1 MNTKEF
7 YDWLETCPTHKWE
20 VNDEFGD
27 IGAGY
32 ITVSFPTQEE
42 DLYLCSNTS
51 ENLTETDFIATLF
64 DEYGAGV
71 WARDPDLTTAVQDAV
86 KQFRMDFTGIYH
98 LPPDFTFRVL
108 VYDVRGHE
116 RVYVGATEVRCAD
129 TKQHI
134 PVLKVIEWTDQPD
147 ALEEWMD
154 TNLDFGDTDL
164 PQPELLPHVENEETD

>member
-42 DLYLCSNTS
+42 DL
-51 ENLTETDFIATLF
+51 TESDFIATIF
-64 DEYGAGV
+64 DDYGAGV
-71 WARDPDLTTAVQDAV
+71 WSRDADLSTAVRDAA
-86 KQFRMDFTGIYH
+86 KRFRMDFAGIYR
-98 LPPDFTFRVL
+98 LPPDFTFRVF

-134 PVLKVIEWTDQPD
+134 PVFKVMEFTDQTDKLTECP
-147 ALEEWMD
+147 
-154 TNLDFGDTDL
+154 DTDL
-164 PQPELLPHVENEETD
+164 PQPELLPHKETD

>member
-20 VNDEFGD
+20 VNDELGD

-32 ITVSFPTQEE
+32 ITVSFPTEEE
-42 DLYLCSNTS
+42 DL
-51 ENLTETDFIATLF
+51 TESDFIATIF

-71 WARDPDLTTAVQDAV
+71 WSRDADLRTAVKDAA
-86 KQFRMDFTGIYH
+86 KRFRMDFAGIYR
-98 LPPDFTFRVL
+98 LPPDFTFRVFI
-108 VYDVRGHE
+108 YDVRGHD
-116 RVYVGATEVRCAD
+116 RVYVGATEVRCAE

-134 PVLKVIEWTDQPD
+134 PVLKVIDWTDQPD

-154 TNLDFGDTDL
+154 TNLDFGDKHL

>member
-7 YDWLETCPTHKWE
+7 YTWLETCPTHKWE

-32 ITVSFPTQEE
+32 ITVSFSTQEE
-42 DLYLCSNTS
+42 DL
-51 ENLTETDFIATLF
+51 TESDFIATIF

-71 WARDPDLTTAVQDAV
+71 WSRDADLRTAVKDAA
-86 KQFRMDFTGIYH
+86 KRFRMDFAGIYR
-98 LPPDFTFRVL
+98 LPPDFTFRVFI
-108 VYDVRGHE
+108 YDVRNHE

-134 PVLKVIEWTDQPD
+134 PVLKVIEWTDEAD

-154 TNLDFGDTDL
+154 KHL

>member
-7 YDWLETCPTHKWE
+7 YDWLEACPTHKWE
-20 VNDEFGD
+20 VNGEFGD

-32 ITVSFPTQEE
+32 IVVSFPTQEE
-42 DLYLCSNTS
+42 DL
-51 ENLTETDFIATLF
+51 TESDFIVTIF

-71 WARDPDLTTAVQDAV
+71 WARDADLSTAVRDAA
-86 KQFRMDFTGIYH
+86 KQFRMDFAFVYH
-98 LPPDFTFRVL
+98 LPPDFTFRGL

-154 TNLDFGDTDL
+154 TNLDFGDKHL

>member
-32 ITVSFPTQEE
+32 ITVSFSTQEE
-42 DLYLCSNTS
+42 DL
-51 ENLTETDFIATLF
+51 TESDFIATIF

-71 WARDPDLTTAVQDAV
+71 WSRDADLRTAVKDAA
-86 KQFRMDFTGIYH
+86 KRFRMDFAGIYR
-98 LPPDFTFRVL
+98 LPPDFTFRVFI
-108 VYDVRGHE
+108 YDVRNHE

-134 PVLKVIEWTDQPD
+134 PVLKVIEWTDEAD

-154 TNLDFGDTDL
+154 KHL